1 MINFKSINLIL
12 SILITITISIP
23 PQVNAEELSN
33 KKINPQIINIP
44 IKTGGLFNSTTNMV
58 TELFL
63 PAGQGPFPVLI
74 YSHGRSGT
82 PEARAN
88 IQEVIPRDYLRF
100 WLSKGFAVVAS
111 MRPGYGK
118 TGGPDRENPGH
129 AWDNNGN
136 CTKKPNY
143 LNSIQMASQAPIEV
157 ITWTQ
162 KQVWANPSALIISGN
177 SVGGITSV
185 SVGSKNLTGVV
196 GFINF
201 AGGIG
206 GNPILSPRKS
216 CDPDQLLEMYR
227 EFGKT
232 NKTPSLWLYA
242 ENDLF
247 WGVDQ
252 PKAWHSAF
260 SNGGSPSI
268 LVMTGALQRPDG
280 HDLIFFG
287 KDLWTSHVEEFIKK
301 LGF

>member
-1 MINFKSINLIL
+1 MKNFYKIKLSLIFSIIFTLNIF
-12 SILITITISIP
+12 S
-23 PQVNAEELSN
+23 QANAEENS
-33 KKINPQIINIP
+33 KIEVNLQMINIP
-44 IKTGGLFNSTTNMV
+44 IKVGGPFNTTTNMV

-63 PAGQGPFPVLI
+63 PSGQGPFPVLI

-88 IQEVIPRDYLRF
+88 IQEVIPREYLRF

-129 AWDNNGN
+129 AWDNHGN
-136 CTKKPNY
+136 CTRKPNY
-143 LNSIQMASQAPIEV
+143 INSIQMASQAPLEV
-157 ITWTQ
+157 IAWTQ
-162 KQVWANPSALIISGN
+162 KQAWANPSAIIISGN

-185 SVGSKNLTGVV
+185 SVGSKNPKGVV
-196 GFINF
+196 GSINF

-206 GNPILSPRKS
+206 GNPVLSPRKS
-216 CDPDQLLEMYR
+216 CDPNQLLEMYR

-232 NKTPSLWLYA
+232 TKIPSLWLYA

-247 WGVDQ
+247 WGSDQ

-260 SNGGSPSI
+260 SNGGSSTS
-268 LVMTGALQRPDG
+268 LVMTSALQRPDG
-280 HDLIFFG
+280 HELIFFG
-287 KDLWTSHVEEFIKK
+287 KDLWLSHVEDFIKK

>member
-1 MINFKSINLIL
+1 MTNLKDAKSALFFSILLIL
-12 SILITITISIP
+12 NIFTQAS
-23 PQVNAEELSN
+23 AEQASKN
-33 KKINPQIINIP
+33 KIDPKIINIP
-44 IKTGGLFNSTTNMV
+44 IKTGGLFNSSTNMV

-63 PAGQGPFPVLI
+63 PPGQGPFPVLI

-82 PEARAN
+82 VEARAN
-88 IQEVIPRDYLRF
+88 IQEVIPRDYLGF

-136 CTKKPNY
+136 CTRKPNY
-143 LNSIQMASQAPIEV
+143 INSIQMAGQAPSEV
-157 ITWTQ
+157 ISWVQ
-162 KQVWANPSALIISGN
+162 KQSWANATAIIISGN

-185 SVGSKNLTGVV
+185 SVGSKNPSGVIGV
-196 GFINF
+196 INF

-206 GNPILSPRKS
+206 GNPTLSPRKS
-216 CDPDQLLEMYR
+216 CDSDQLLEMYR

-232 NKTPSLWLYA
+232 IKLPSLWLYA

-247 WGVDQ
+247 WGADQ
-252 PKAWHSAF
+252 PKLWHSAF
-260 SNGGSPSI
+260 SNGGSQSTLI
-268 LVMTGALQRPDG
+268 MTSALQRPDG

-287 KDLWTSHVEEFIKK
+287 KDLWLSHVEEFIKK
-301 LGF
+301 LGL